1 MKVEFRPKLGGGVQV
16 LLGMECSTMT
26 DTGGTATVSI
36 FSGSSVIAEYDNGVA
51 PASPSYAASAA
62 TSSGSMLDP
71 SQAYSAMPT
80 KQAAGTR

>member
-1 MKVEFRPKLGGGVQV
+1 VKAVSGRSAASYTYDGNRLRVVKSV
-16 LLGMECSTMT
+16 S
-26 DTGGTATVSI
+26 GGTTTVSI